1 MKTIEG
7 LKLNKFEYVAVPS
20 RRNFYNRL
28 TDARITQYTS
38 EKVDSTVDFMNVR
51 KTDIEQVRL
60 NNLQMPSVS
69 EPESPPE

>member
-38 EKVDSTVDFMNVR
+38 EKVDASVDFINIR

-60 NNLQMPSVS
+60 NNLQAPPVP
-69 EPESPPE
+69 EPEPE